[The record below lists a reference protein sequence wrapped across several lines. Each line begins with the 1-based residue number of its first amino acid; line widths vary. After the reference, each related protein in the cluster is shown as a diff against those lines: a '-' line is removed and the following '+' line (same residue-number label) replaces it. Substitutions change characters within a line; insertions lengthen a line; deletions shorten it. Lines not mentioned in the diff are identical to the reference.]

1 MKAKEMRDTPD
12 HELREQI
19 AELHQEL
26 QRMRFANATGE
37 LENTAGLAHKRREL
51 ARALTIA
58 RERQLGIEAAGGA

>member
-19 AELHQEL
+19 AELRQEL

-37 LENTAGLAHKRREL
+37 LEDTAGLSRKRREL

-58 RERQLGIEAAGGA
+58 RERELGIEARAGA